1 MSLAGIVRN
10 TGFSMALPDDKPHGA
25 KHVGFGVCLESMM
38 EIAPSSFAVDSG
50 MKDRFQ
56 GLARK
61 ILEEQGRRREYFPK
75 DLFDDVPWRMLL
87 ILYVSGT
94 ARLSSESL
102 WRSSLARPAEGNR
115 WIDYFANEGLV
126 TRHVEPSDRARSM
139 VELTPKGV
147 GMLDLYLRDRLQR
160 GEFRTVPLEKACPGR
175 AGFPSVVVVLVTA
188 AVSAGITYLATKFGG
203 LAGIPGL
210 E

>member
-1 MSLAGIVRN
+1 MVQ
-10 TGFSMALPDDKPHGA
+10 
-25 KHVGFGVCLESMM
+25 KHIGFGVCLGSMM
-38 EIAPSSFAVDSG
+38 EIAPSSFAMDSG
-50 MKDRFQ
+50 MKDRLQ
-56 GLARK
+56 GLARR

-75 DLFDDVPWRMLL
+75 GLFDDVPWRMLL

-94 ARLSSESL
+94 ARLSSDSL

-139 VELTPKGV
+139 VELTPKGI

-160 GEFRTVPLEKACPGR
+160 GEFRTVQLENSRGR
-175 AGFPSVVVVLVTA
+175 AGFPSAAVVMITA
-188 AVSAGITYLATKFGG
+188 AVSAGITYLVTKFGG
-203 LAGIPGL
+203 LAGILGL